1 MPAPPDLA
9 AVLAEERACL
19 AAGRIAD
26 LAALVPRKKAAL
38 DALVARGG
46 EARAIL
52 KPLLAEARTNER
64 LLAAALS
71 GVRAALGRVR
81 SIQSAAS
88 GLTSYTSEGRTIRH
102 ETRAG
107 TVERRA

>member
-1 MPAPPDLA
+1 MPAATDLA

-19 AAGRIAD
+19 SAGRIAE
-26 LAALVPRKKAAL
+26 LAALLPRKKAAL
-38 DALVARGG
+38 DALVARGAG
-46 EARAIL
+46 TRAAL
-52 KPLLAEARTNER
+52 EPLLAEARANER
-64 LLAAALS
+64 LLAAALT

-102 ETRAG
+102 DTRPAS
-107 TVERRA
+107 VERRA